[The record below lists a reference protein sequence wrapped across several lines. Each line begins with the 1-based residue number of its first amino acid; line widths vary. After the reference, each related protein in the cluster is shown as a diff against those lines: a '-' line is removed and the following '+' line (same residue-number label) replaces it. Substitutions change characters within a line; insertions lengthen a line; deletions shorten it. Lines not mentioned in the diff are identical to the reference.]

1 MHALDRRGQLPR
13 AVRSGALPEIEH
25 DRAAAH
31 VGERD
36 GLAVE
41 PFEEERRRGL
51 VAERRDLER
60 REQVV
65 EAVVRGRRQQ
75 RDCDEG
81 EREGKLTA

>member
-1 MHALDRRGQLPR
+1 MSRRIALALALLGLSLLP
-13 AVRSGALPEIEH
+13 
-25 DRAAAH
+25 AAH

-36 GLAVE
+36 RLAVE

-65 EAVVRGRRQQ
+65 ETIVRGRRQQ
-75 RDCDEG
+75 RDCDEDECAG
-81 EREGKLTA
+81 EPTA

>member
-1 MHALDRRGQLPR
+1 MDALDGRGQLPR

-25 DRAAAH
+25 DGPTPH
-31 VGERD
+31 VVERD
-36 GLAVE
+36 RFAVQRGE
-41 PFEEERRRGL
+41 LERRRTL
-51 VAERRDLER
+51 IAERRDLER